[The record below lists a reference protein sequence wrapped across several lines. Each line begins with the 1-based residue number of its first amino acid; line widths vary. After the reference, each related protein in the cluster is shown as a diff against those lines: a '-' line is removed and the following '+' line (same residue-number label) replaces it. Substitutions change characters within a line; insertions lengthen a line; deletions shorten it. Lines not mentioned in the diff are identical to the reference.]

1 MKLYID
7 NDGVIRW
14 NPKGWPEPLEAEYV
28 KGGIHYKGDPEKWLQ
43 DMDKAKAESVPV
55 KNQDMVHF
63 CICEYN
69 SVGILVDVNLTE
81 DTFYEVPDDEIKKEW
96 L

>member
-1 MKLYID
+1 M
-7 NDGVIRW
+7 
-14 NPKGWPEPLEAEYV
+14 
-28 KGGIHYKGDPEKWLQ
+28 
-43 DMDKAKAESVPV
+43 PV